1 VVFQNAYSGIH
12 CDLRRFLAYLLL
24 TATFLCQASA
34 QRGTHDPEF
43 EKIPFDKWLDEPDQ
57 LHFRWTVKVPH
68 AELSFHQ
75 RLMSSIDVRLD
86 GQDLESRRHNGTLLI
101 LIQLTDAEGAKHQEH
116 GTIELNMLDPDVK
129 EASIDYSQ
137 RAFFVPG
144 DYRLAVAILDTGKGE
159 HSATQIK
166 VHLPERPREW
176 LSEAW
181 RTLPSV
187 EFIHNDVSP
196 ESWYLPYIRSRVPWA
211 ASVHTQAQLNIVMN
225 LSPSGRTAGSSLAS
239 LLPSLKVIASPGS
252 SSISE
257 RIALL
262 DLGRH
267 KTVFGQ
273 NDGQDLD
280 WPRLKSS
287 LKDASTASID
297 VHSLADHQDNAQYF
311 LSEVRRLIR
320 SSAREKSCVLAVLT
334 KPVAFDKGDNLAP
347 ISLEALPPCQV
358 IYIRFHAEPAIRP
371 PMPDMGGGMGR
382 RSRMGG
388 GQRMGGSP
396 FSREPFDQLAA
407 TLKPLNPKII
417 DVEAP
422 DQVTKALI
430 EITKAISK

>member
-1 VVFQNAYSGIH
+1 
-12 CDLRRFLAYLLL
+12 
-24 TATFLCQASA
+24 
-34 QRGTHDPEF
+34 
-43 EKIPFDKWLDEPDQ
+43 
-57 LHFRWTVKVPH
+57 
-68 AELSFHQ
+68 
-75 RLMSSIDVRLD
+75 
-86 GQDLESRRHNGTLLI
+86 
-101 LIQLTDAEGAKHQEH
+101 
-116 GTIELNMLDPDVK
+116 
-129 EASIDYSQ
+129 
-137 RAFFVPG
+137 
-144 DYRLAVAILDTGKGE
+144 
-159 HSATQIK
+159 
-166 VHLPERPREW
+166 
-176 LSEAW
+176 
-181 RTLPSV
+181 LPSV

-211 ASVHTQAQLNIVMN
+211 ASVHTQAQLNVVMN
-225 LSPSGRTAGSSLAS
+225 VSPSGRAAGANLAS

-267 KTVFGQ
+267 KTVFEQ

-297 VHSLADHQDNAQYF
+297 VHSLAGHQDNAQYF

-334 KPVAFDKGDNLAP
+334 KPIAFDRGDDLAP
-347 ISLEALPPCQV
+347 ISLEALPPCHV
-358 IYIRFHAEPAIRP
+358 VYIRFHAEPAIRP
-371 PMPDMGGGMGR
+371 AMPDMGGGMGR
-382 RSRMGG
+382 RRMGG

>member
-1 VVFQNAYSGIH
+1 
-12 CDLRRFLAYLLL
+12 LLRFLAYLFL
-24 TATFLCQASA
+24 TATFVCQASA

-57 LHFRWTVKVPH
+57 LHFRWTVKVPR

-86 GQDLESRRHNGTLLI
+86 GQDLESSRHDGTLLI
-101 LIQLTDAEGAKHQEH
+101 LIQLTDAEGAKYQEH
-116 GTIELNMLDPDVK
+116 GSIELNKLDPDVK

-144 DYRLAVAILDTGKGE
+144 DYQLAVVILDTGKGE
-159 HSATQIK
+159 HSAAQIVVHVTQ
-166 VHLPERPREW
+166 RPREW
-176 LSEAW
+176 LSDAW

-196 ESWYLPYIRSRVPWA
+196 ESWYLPYIQGRVPWA

-225 LSPSGRTAGSSLAS
+225 VSPSGRAAGSSLAS
-239 LLPSLKVIASPGS
+239 LLPSLKVIASPGA
-252 SSISE
+252 SSISA

-267 KTVFGQ
+267 KTVFEQ
-273 NDGQDLD
+273 NDGQESD

-311 LSEVRRLIR
+311 VSEVRRLIR
-320 SSAREKSCVLAVLT
+320 SSAHEKSCVLAVLT
-334 KPVAFDKGDNLAP
+334 KPIAFDRGDDLAP

-358 IYIRFHAEPAIRP
+358 VYIRFHAEPAVRP
-371 PMPDMGGGMGR
+371 AMPDMGGGMGR
-382 RSRMGG
+382 RRMGG
-388 GQRMGGSP
+388 GQRMGGS